1 MAEVAKWHARVVG
14 LGGGLTPDA
23 VDAEPMAE
31 IKRSRT
37 LKLLQSYFPDRFI
50 PINSMNHMAKLLAG
64 FGVDAEHIPDGPVAR
79 NRLLFRLFEEVAAP
93 RGLTPLDFS
102 RILYS
107 RFDPKGIKLD
117 PERVTGAKRL
127 FRLMYSN
134 TFDAPRFVEEER
146 TYKEGIIAR
155 WQAVA
160 QPEMLQRALGE
171 GSEVTKATE
180 LSAALLQSPSNFFNY
195 RYQPAI
201 TGLSAQAEARTF
213 VEAVAMLLASGEHED
228 ATPDV
233 TGFNARMQSLYERV
247 DASLRAPTSRT
258 LPTLILMLSYP
269 DRDLVIRSDALS
281 RALQCLTK
289 NSDALA
295 TPLLTT

>member
-1 MAEVAKWHARVVG
+1 
-14 LGGGLTPDA
+14 
-23 VDAEPMAE
+23 
-31 IKRSRT
+31 
-37 LKLLQSYFPDRFI
+37 
-50 PINSMNHMAKLLAG
+50 
-64 FGVDAEHIPDGPVAR
+64 
-79 NRLLFRLFEEVAAP
+79 
-93 RGLTPLDFS
+93 
-102 RILYS
+102 
-107 RFDPKGIKLD
+107 
-117 PERVTGAKRL
+117 
-127 FRLMYSN
+127 MYGD

-295 TPLLTT
+295 TPLLTTEE